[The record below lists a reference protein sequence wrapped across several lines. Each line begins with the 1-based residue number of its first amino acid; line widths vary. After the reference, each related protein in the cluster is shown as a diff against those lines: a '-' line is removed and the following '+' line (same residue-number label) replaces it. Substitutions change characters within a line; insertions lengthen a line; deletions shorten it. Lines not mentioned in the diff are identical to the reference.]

1 MFEEKLKYEMQN
13 RKKYMVL
20 GVEER
25 TCYLQDLET
34 NNIFHINVYFRK
46 VQKLPQDK
54 DLIYVPNQM
63 QKEIK
68 MGQKSFSFSGEIGEV
83 FARKPHDFSVCPEEF
98 LIVEY
103 SSGERVLLERIYG

>member
-1 MFEEKLKYEMQN
+1 
-13 RKKYMVL
+13 
-20 GVEER
+20 
-25 TCYLQDLET
+25 
-34 NNIFHINVYFRK
+34 
-46 VQKLPQDK
+46 
-54 DLIYVPNQM
+54 M

-68 MGQKSFSFSGEIGEV
+68 TGQKSFSFSGEIGEV